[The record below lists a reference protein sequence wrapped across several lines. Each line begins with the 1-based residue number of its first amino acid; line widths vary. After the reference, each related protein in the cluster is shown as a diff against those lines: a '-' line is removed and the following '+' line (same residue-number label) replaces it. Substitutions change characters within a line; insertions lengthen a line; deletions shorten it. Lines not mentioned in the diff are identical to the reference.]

1 MITTLTVAAVS
12 RIQIVPYQLTFKWY
26 LGPSFWPV
34 DDVFIREN
42 LDFQKIKKSNNI
54 CSDV

>member
-34 DDVFIREN
+34 DEVFIREN